1 MGGCRSRCRD
11 RRRRRGKEGVEGEQ
25 KIQTNTVKLGEVQK
39 IMPPLKE
46 RTHCPRKHECMKSNT
61 QGQCV
66 HMKKRIMMIPRS
78 TLLKQQC
85 ENAQSMQKKTEMRR
99 PTTAGGSSTTI
110 LFFFFSGR
118 IIFLTLF
125 RG

>member
-1 MGGCRSRCRD
+1 M
-11 RRRRRGKEGVEGEQ
+11 KGEL
-25 KIQTNTVKLGEVQK
+25 KMQTKTVKLGEVQK

-46 RTHCPRKHECMKSNT
+46 RTHCPRKYVCMKSNT

-66 HMKKRIMMIPRS
+66 HIKKRIVMIPRS
-78 TLLKQQC
+78 ALLKQQC
-85 ENAQSMQKKTEMRR
+85 ENAQSMQKKTEMRQ
-99 PTTAGGSSTTI
+99 PTTAGSSSTMI